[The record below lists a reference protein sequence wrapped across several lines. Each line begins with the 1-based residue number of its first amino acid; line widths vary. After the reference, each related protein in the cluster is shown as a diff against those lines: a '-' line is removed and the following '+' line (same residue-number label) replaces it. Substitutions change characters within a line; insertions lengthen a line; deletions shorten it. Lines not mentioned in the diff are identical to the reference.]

1 MVKNKY
7 VVKSNQVRDDIL
19 KKIGKVG
26 DLDQSLLD
34 EWEFWKLAKK
44 NSNILIY
51 EDKLSFPDIQK
62 LNAMIDMDDDY
73 KNALD
78 EYYKKDIDN
87 K

>member
-7 VVKSNQVRDDIL
+7 VIKSNQVRDDIL
-19 KKIGKVG
+19 KRIGKVG

-51 EDKLSFPDIQK
+51 EDRLSFPDIQK

-73 KNALD
+73 KTAIE
-78 EYYKKDIDN
+78 EYYKKDID
-87 K
+87 KK